1 MRLQTTSPLLPS
13 LHWKRE
19 ENNNPIE
26 NTFLVLSYDLLNG
39 DKWVCYISGILYG
52 NQHSYKEVTSSSLRY
67 VIPFDTVLGDSC

>member
-39 DKWVCYISGILYG
+39 DK
-52 NQHSYKEVTSSSLRY
+52 
-67 VIPFDTVLGDSC
+67 